1 MRASAATLPLSG
13 YRGAGLNLGGFVL
26 VVLHARPFERD
37 EETAVRA
44 LEAGVAVGSS
54 GHELGLERLPA
65 VGADQ
70 FVRAFRGWGI
80 RHGEKDSH
88 EGG

>member
-1 MRASAATLPLSG
+1 
-13 YRGAGLNLGGFVL
+13 
-26 VVLHARPFERD
+26 
-37 EETAVRA
+37 
-44 LEAGVAVGSS
+44 
-54 GHELGLERLPA
+54 